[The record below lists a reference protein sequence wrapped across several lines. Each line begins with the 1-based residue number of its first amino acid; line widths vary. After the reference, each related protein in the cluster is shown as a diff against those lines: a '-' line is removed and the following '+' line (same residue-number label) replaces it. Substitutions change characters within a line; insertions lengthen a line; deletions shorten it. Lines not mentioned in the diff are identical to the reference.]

1 MEAAVTP
8 DTRTDVRATPASSLA
23 QIIADDEIV
32 AFFQPVVDLDS
43 REIVAY
49 EALAR
54 GPAGPLAFPDD
65 LFGAARQEGLL
76 AELDGACRAAAF
88 RGAAAKGLLDPL
100 TLFVNVEPEV
110 LASAPLADLLRLAD
124 AAPPGLQVVLEITE
138 RALAARPADL
148 LRTVGRVRDLGWRV
162 ALDDVGA
169 NPASLTF
176 MSLLLP
182 DIVKLDLRLIQDRPS
197 RAVAE
202 IMNAVNAHAER
213 TEALLLA
220 EGIETVQHLDAALA
234 LGATL
239 GQGWLFGR
247 PTADPTAR
255 TGGSSLALPPA
266 APPTTDGRPPS
277 PFGCLPAGTRLR
289 RSAKRLLIE
298 ISHALEREA
307 AALGGTCIVASTF
320 QHGRHFTPD
329 TARRY
334 RELAARTGFVCAL
347 GEDLPIEPVAGVRG
361 GALAESDPV
370 RGEWDVVVLSP
381 HVSAALVARDLGDDG
396 PEADRRFE
404 YALTYRRETVVRA
417 AQALLARVAPEQPR

>member
-1 MEAAVTP
+1 MSSA
-8 DTRTDVRATPASSLA
+8 TRTDVCTTSASSRLA
-23 QIIADDEIV
+23 QVIADGEIV
-32 AFFQPVVDLDS
+32 SVFQPVVDLDS
-43 REIVAY
+43 AEVVAY

-54 GPAGPLAFPDD
+54 GPVGPFAFPDA
-65 LFGAARQEGLL
+65 LFAAARAEGLL

-88 RGAAAKGLLDPL
+88 RGAVANGLFDPL

-110 LASAPLADLLRLAD
+110 LASAPLADLLRLGE
-124 AAPPGLQVVLEITE
+124 AAPPGLHVVLEITE

-148 LRTVGRVRDLGWRV
+148 LRTVARVRDLGWRV

-169 NPASLTF
+169 DPASLTF

-213 TEALLLA
+213 TGALLLA
-220 EGIETVQHLDAALA
+220 EGIETEQHRHAALA

-239 GQGWLFGR
+239 GQGWLLGR
-247 PTADPTAR
+247 PTAKPTPR
-255 TGGSSLALPPA
+255 PEDGPLALP
-266 APPTTDGRPPS
+266 APVPTTGGEQPPS
-277 PFGCLPAGTRLR
+277 PFDCLPAGTRLR
-289 RSAKRLLIE
+289 RSTKRLLIE

-307 AALGGTCIVASTF
+307 AALGPTCVVAATF

-334 RELAARTGFVCAL
+334 GDLAARTGFVCAL
-347 GEDLPIEPVAGVRG
+347 GEDVPVTPVAGVRG
-361 GALAESDPV
+361 GTLVDDDPV

-417 AQALLARVAPEQPR
+417 ALALLARVAPQPPR